1 MAFLFKRRKNLIHF
15 IDSMASQVKGGFP
28 LILGAL
34 SPAQTDATL
43 LANNSQQL
51 GVAIA

>member
-15 IDSMASQVKGGFP
+15 TDSMASQVKGGFP

-34 SPAQTDATL
+34 SLAQTDATL